1 LEKRFKAG
9 KAVSA
14 IINHINPGRSQL
26 EEKSWREMIMGEA
39 ALSLVTSDE
48 VMKEVISIED
58 QAKALKIV
66 SRETYIKAGELWKAI
81 KAIRAK
87 VAETFD
93 GNIKK
98 AHELH
103 KSLVAEKKRHDGP
116 LDEAERMVKRGM
128 SDFDLEQERIRQAEQ
143 RRLEEIARKEAEE
156 RALLEAISAE
166 EEAKRNGATKEE
178 AKKEADAIIAEP
190 VTVAPVVLPKATP
203 KLQGGP
209 VYRTVWKARIVNE
222 RLIPREYLT
231 ADMVKINGVVRSL
244 KGATNIPGV
253 MPYEERV

>member
-1 LEKRFKAG
+1 
-9 KAVSA
+9 
-14 IINHINPGRSQL
+14 
-26 EEKSWREMIMGEA
+26 MGEA

-103 KSLVAEKKRHDGP
+103 KGLVAEKKRHDGP

-128 SDFDLEQERIRQAEQ
+128 SDFDLEQERIRLAEQ

-156 RALLEAISAE
+156 RSLLEAIAAE

-178 AKKEADAIIAEP
+178 AAQEAAAIIDEP
-190 VTVAPVVLPKATP
+190 VTVAPVVIPKDVP
-203 KLQGGP
+203 KMQGGP
-209 VYRTVWKARIVNE
+209 VYRTIWKARIVNVKI
-222 RLIPREYLT
+222 IPREYLVP
-231 ADMVKINGVVRSL
+231 DPVKINGVVRSL
-244 KGATNIPGV
+244 KGAANIPGV
-253 MPYEERV
+253 EAYEERV

>member
-1 LEKRFKAG
+1 MEG
-9 KAVSA
+9 
-14 IINHINPGRSQL
+14 ND
-26 EEKSWREMIMGEA
+26 MGEA
-39 ALSLVTSDE
+39 AISLVTSDE

-66 SRETYIKAGELWKAI
+66 SRETYIKAGELWKTI

-156 RALLEAISAE
+156 RSLLEAIAAE

-178 AKKEADAIIAEP
+178 AAQEAAAIINEP
-190 VTVAPVVLPKATP
+190 VYVAPVVIPKDVP
-203 KLQGGP
+203 KMQGGP
-209 VYRTVWKARIVNE
+209 VYRTIWKARIVNE
-222 RLIPREYLT
+222 KIIPREYLVP
-231 ADMVKINGVVRSL
+231 DMVKINGVARSL

-253 MPYEERV
+253 TAYEERV

>member
-1 LEKRFKAG
+1 
-9 KAVSA
+9 
-14 IINHINPGRSQL
+14 
-26 EEKSWREMIMGEA
+26 MIMGEA

-66 SRETYIKAGELWKAI
+66 SRETYIKAGELWKTI

-156 RALLEAISAE
+156 RALLEAIATE

-178 AKKEADAIIAEP
+178 AAQEAAAIIDEP

-203 KLQGGP
+203 KMQGGP
-209 VYRTVWKARIVNE
+209 VYRTIWKARIVNE
-222 RLIPREYLT
+222 KIIPREYLVP
-231 ADMVKINGVVRSL
+231 DMVKINGVVRSL
-244 KGATNIPGV
+244 KGAANIPGV
-253 MPYEERV
+253 TAYEERV